1 MYESFYGF
9 TARPF
14 LAVPVTS
21 RYFPASSIESA
32 RENLIRCME
41 RAEGCGL
48 VMGPS
53 GSGVSLLCQVIA
65 EHFEPQIETLL
76 LGNLRLTN
84 SREMLQAILY
94 KMGIPYQKLADGELR
109 LAIMDAL
116 STEGR
121 CPQGILLIV
130 DEAHLLSARLFE
142 ELRFM
147 TNTVRDAKP
156 GVRLLVAGESS
167 LEERFAHPRL
177 SQINQR
183 VAVRCYLHAFSA
195 EESYQFIRA
204 QTDAAGTNPDR
215 LWAMDALRA
224 IHRYTDGC
232 PRLINQLC
240 NHALLLAAQAT
251 VPQLGEGEIELAWS
265 DFQQLP
271 TAKAMSVPAS
281 ETPESSGQVIE
292 FGSLDEAASDSTPLP
307 TPSHADTEQT
317 AAAATVESVDSVPAA
332 SESTEALFPE
342 TESGTEPGTEPGTKE
357 VELNHSIV
365 CQNQMADET
374 TENQKQHDALFD
386 PHESPAGEPAYP
398 NPPEQN
404 THPTG
409 VSVTDFVG
417 IDAEHIVQLSPE
429 STDKPETVPSE
440 PEAAVETEAQ
450 QASDAPIWTVHQ
462 EPHTVAAAKDDSPRA
477 ASTDFAAQPPPGKTH
492 PLIPLQSR
500 VISEL
505 ICELQETHL
514 FENDAL
520 KNLVQR

>member
-65 EHFEPQIETLL
+65 EHFEQQIETLL

-195 EESYQFIRA
+195 DESYQFIRA

-232 PRLINQLC
+232 PRLVNQLC
-240 NHALLLAAQAT
+240 NHALLLAAQAK

-271 TAKAMSVPAS
+271 TAKAMSAQAT

-292 FGSLDEAASDSTPLP
+292 FGSLDETANDSTHQP

-317 AAAATVESVDSVPAA
+317 AAFATVESVDPVPAA
-332 SESTEALFPE
+332 PESAEALFPE
-342 TESGTEPGTEPGTKE
+342 TEPEMEPAAKEE

-365 CQNQMADET
+365 CQNQRTEET
-374 TENQKQHDALFD
+374 AGNQEPHDASFD
-386 PHESPAGEPAYP
+386 PHESPGEPVYRTP
-398 NPPEQN
+398 REQHS
-404 THPTG
+404 HPTG

-429 STDKPETVPSE
+429 SPDKPEAVPSE

-450 QASDAPIWTVHQ
+450 QASGEPIWKVHQ
-462 EPHTVAAAKDDSPRA
+462 EPHTVAAKDDQPRS
-477 ASTDFAAQPPPGKTH
+477 ASIDFSGQPTPPGKTH
-492 PLIPLQSR
+492 SLIPLQSR

-514 FENDAL
+514 FENDTL